1 MHRSY
6 AVYAGHSDYD
16 CDVIKAGI
24 RDGREQGDLGET
36 GRDWAGVG
44 YVKIERKRE
53 KS

>member
-1 MHRSY
+1 MYRSY
-6 AVYAGHSDYD
+6 AVYGGHSD
-16 CDVIKAGI
+16 CDRDVMKKRI
-24 RDGREQGDLGET
+24 RGGRDQGDLWET